1 MIVKQFRFMVDTNI
15 ILDYLDER
23 DEFYEKARLLALC
36 AQVGEFELWASASQ
50 FTDLVYLL
58 SDGGKS
64 SLMPEV
70 LERLRA
76 LRSFVYVCPL
86 DSTDID
92 AMLES
97 GWKDPEDYIIY
108 AGALSVGADAILT
121 RDQKDFQES
130 SIRVFDCDELFRWLE
145 EDHDLIY
152 EEVPF

>member
-1 MIVKQFRFMVDTNI
+1 MIMKQFRFMIDTNI

-23 DEFYEKARLLALC
+23 DEFYEKARLLAIC
-36 AQVGEFELWASASQ
+36 AQIGEFELWASASQ

-58 SDGGKS
+58 SDGGKP

-76 LRSFVYVCPL
+76 LRGFVNVCSLGP
-86 DSTDID
+86 TDID
-92 AMLES
+92 NMLNS
-97 GWKDPEDYIIY
+97 GWRDPEDYIIY
-108 AGALSVGADAILT
+108 AGALSVEADAIIS
-121 RDQKDFQES
+121 RDRDDFQES
-130 SIRVFDCDELFRWLE
+130 SIRVFDCDELFRWLQ

>member
-1 MIVKQFRFMVDTNI
+1 MEQFKFMVDTNI

-23 DEFYEKARLLALC
+23 DEFYEKARLLAIC
-36 AQVGEFELWASASQ
+36 AQIGEFELWASASQ

-58 SDGGKS
+58 SDGGKA
-64 SLMPEV
+64 SLMSEV
-70 LERLRA
+70 LERLRN
-76 LRSFVYVCPL
+76 LRSFVNVCPL
-86 DSTDID
+86 GTADID
-92 AMLES
+92 AMLDC

-108 AGALSVGADAILT
+108 ASALSVGADAILT

-152 EEVPF
+152 GEVAF